1 MLNIMNLN
9 TDNPP
14 SVAQV
19 CKEIGVSRGFLAKR
33 FPDIIVII
41 SKKYKEAIN
50 KKREQS
56 KHLRQEEMRET
67 VLKIWS
73 KSIYPSISVVQK
85 EFEFNTYEV
94 ELMNIWRET
103 LIELGIPLRISTRI
117 SKSMNSQEV

>member
-1 MLNIMNLN
+1 MNLN